1 MVTKREPKKSKL
13 TNKTGKKKKKRKG
26 WFTLLL
32 KINRHVVIIK
42 SI

>member
-13 TNKTGKKKKKRKG
+13 TNKTGKKQKRKG